1 MEGRGR
7 SDCSGMSQKW
17 PGPGQRRPPRRES
30 GWWCGSWPATSRE
43 PRSIRHTQPLT
54 DPRTICRGR
63 LGRYVH
69 APPAVQWVQTQR
81 RTRVGNC
88 ARVNKSEFPLWSI
101 SSTTGKLLPQHEPPS
116 AGQKNRPMDLNKSL
130 LLVIDEVLAQ
140 TEVWYSKDQGQ
151 PQNHR
156 IYADYNS

>member
-1 MEGRGR
+1 MPKSSRCPAGCLVYGQASGFIPQTLALPASEAGVAATWEGRGR
-7 SDCSGMSQKW
+7 SDCSGMPGSRKW
-17 PGPGQRRPPRRES
+17 PAPGPRRPRES
-30 GWWCGSWPATSRE
+30 GWWCGSWPATTRE

-88 ARVNKSEFPLWSI
+88 ARVNKSEFPLVHLI
-101 SSTTGKLLPQHEPPS
+101 H
-116 AGQKNRPMDLNKSL
+116 NR
-130 LLVIDEVLAQ
+130 
-140 TEVWYSKDQGQ
+140 
-151 PQNHR
+151 
-156 IYADYNS
+156 